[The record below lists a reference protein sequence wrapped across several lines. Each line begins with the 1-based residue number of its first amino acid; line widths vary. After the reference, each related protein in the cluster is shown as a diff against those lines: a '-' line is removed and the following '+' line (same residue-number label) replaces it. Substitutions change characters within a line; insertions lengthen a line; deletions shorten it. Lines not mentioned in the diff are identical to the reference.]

1 MKALEN
7 EIERKK
13 MKGPRENK
21 QESPEQQEGIGH
33 VC

>member
-7 EIERKK
+7 EIEREK
-13 MKGPRENK
+13 MKGSRENK
-21 QESPEQQEGIGH
+21 QESSEQQEGIGH